1 MFCRLKNATFATV
14 LVLAAVCLS
23 ACSSYIPH
31 VFEAKGVSV
40 KTLRPT
46 AEDVAAAEKARQEQ
60 EKEIAAMAAVT
71 GNSSFTERRGTPEY
85 LLGPGDVLK
94 ITFWEGAKS
103 TESIV
108 EVRSDGKISYAFMD
122 NVQVSGRTV
131 GEVYEALMEGLK
143 QYIRAPRL
151 EVVVKEHRSRTVLLF
166 GQINKI
172 SPGPSGPGKYALRGR
187 TTILDLIV
195 TAGGPVMGRGGSF
208 TGANQTQV
216 VMGDEGGNA
225 DLRNVELLRNG
236 RRFTLNLY
244 DVMFKGDVGQN
255 VIVDAGDIITV
266 PELPVFGERVYVL
279 GEVNT
284 QGIYRLKDASDLLAS
299 LSLAG
304 GPTRLAVKSDV
315 KIIREYHGSQGRPHY
330 PVGKLRRHHQEGG
343 HLPERGAQERRH
355 RLGAEDPRR
364 RHQRMDRQLAPASRL
379 PAQAGSV
386 SRCLRGPDTNALP
399 EVERL

>member
-1 MFCRLKNATFATV
+1 MSRSSRKATFFIA
-14 LVLAAVCLS
+14 LVLAAAFLS
-23 ACSSYIPH
+23 GCSSYMIR
-31 VFEAKGVSV
+31 EAPGVSV
-40 KTLRPT
+40 KTLRPS
-46 AEDVAAAEKARQEQ
+46 AEDVAAAEKVRQEQ
-60 EKEIAAMAAVT
+60 ETKIAAMASVT

-85 LLGPGDVLK
+85 LLGPGDVLR

-131 GEVYEALMEGLK
+131 GELYEALIEGLK
-143 QYIRAPRL
+143 HYIRVPRL
-151 EVVVKEHRSRTVLLF
+151 EVVIKEYRSRTVLLF

-195 TAGGPVMGRGGSF
+195 SAGGPVTGRGGTF
-208 TGANQTQV
+208 TGAGQTQV

-244 DVMFKGDVGQN
+244 DVMFKGDASQN

-266 PELPVFGERVYVL
+266 PELPIFGERVYVL
-279 GEVNT
+279 GEVNA

-304 GPTRLAVKSDV
+304 GPTGQAVKSDI
-315 KIIREYHGSQGRPHY
+315 KIIREY
-330 PVGKLRRHHQEGG
+330 
-343 HLPERGAQERRH
+343 QERKGEPIILSASYDAITKQGDIAQNVALRNGDIVWVP
-355 RLGAEDPRR
+355 RILIGDINEFIRNTIPLLDYLLVPSRFRDAYGDPTQMRF
-364 RHQRMDRQLAPASRL
+364 LK
-379 PAQAGSV
+379 
-386 SRCLRGPDTNALP
+386 
-399 EVERL
+399 

>member
-14 LVLAAVCLS
+14 LVLAAVSLS

-46 AEDVAAAEKARQEQ
+46 AEDVAAAETARQAM

-85 LLGPGDVLK
+85 LLGPGDVLR

-131 GEVYEALMEGLK
+131 GEVYEALMDGLR

-279 GEVNT
+279 GEVNS

-315 KIIREYHGSQGRPHY
+315 KIIREY
-330 PVGKLRRHHQEGG
+330 
-343 HLPERGAQERRH
+343 
-355 RLGAEDPRR
+355 
-364 RHQRMDRQLAPASRL
+364 MDRKGDPIILSASYDDITKKGDISQNVALKNGDIVWVPRILVGDINEWIVNSLPLLDYLLKPAAYRDAYGDPTQMRFL
-379 PAQAGSV
+379 K
-386 SRCLRGPDTNALP
+386 
-399 EVERL
+399 